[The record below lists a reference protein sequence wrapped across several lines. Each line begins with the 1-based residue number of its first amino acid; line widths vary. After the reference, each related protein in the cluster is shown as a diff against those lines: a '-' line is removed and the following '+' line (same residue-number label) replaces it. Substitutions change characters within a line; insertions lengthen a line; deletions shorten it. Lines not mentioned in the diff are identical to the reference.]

1 MRILSGITPSGSGNL
16 HIGNYFGAIAQ
27 FVARQEAGD
36 ELFIF
41 IADWHALTSTRDATQ
56 LRSNILQVAAT
67 YLACGLDPTK
77 VALYRQSDIIEIPE
91 LTWILSC
98 IAPMGLLERAHA
110 FKDKTARGL
119 AANVGLFTYPVL
131 MAADILI
138 VKPDIVPVGKDQ
150 KQHVEIARDLAG
162 KFNDAYGDVFRL
174 PEPEIPKSVAT
185 VPGTDGAKM
194 SKSYG
199 NTIDL
204 FGTDTELKK
213 QVMSIQT
220 DSKDL
225 GEPLDPATCNVFALY
240 KLMADESEVAEFAEK
255 YRAGSIGYGDAKKT
269 LLEQIHTTFDPAR
282 ARFAELMADPAEIER
297 VFAAGA
303 KKAKIIAK
311 ATLAEARQKVG
322 LD

>member
-1 MRILSGITPSGSGNL
+1 MRILSGIQPSGNL
-16 HIGNYFGAIAQ
+16 HLGNYFGAIRQ
-27 FVARQEAGD
+27 FVERQEAGD

-41 IADWHALTSTRDATQ
+41 VADWHALTSVRDSATLKKSVQ
-56 LRSNILQVAAT
+56 EVAAA
-67 YLACGLDPTK
+67 YLACGLNPAK
-77 VALYRQSDIIEIPE
+77 VALYRQSDIVEIPE
-91 LTWILSC
+91 LSWILSC

-119 AANVGLFTYPVL
+119 TANVGLFTYPVL

-162 KFNDAYGDVFRL
+162 KFNDQYGEVFQL
-174 PEPEIPKSVAT
+174 PEPEIPESVAT

-204 FGTDTELKK
+204 FGTDAELKK

-240 KLMADESEVAEFAEK
+240 KLIASESEVAEFAEK

-269 LLEQIHTTFDPAR
+269 LLEKIHTTFDPAR
-282 ARFAELMADPAEIER
+282 AKFAELMANPAEIER
-297 VFAAGA
+297 VFTAGA
-303 KKAKIIAK
+303 EKAKAIAK
-311 ATLAEARQKVG
+311 ETLANVREKVG
-322 LD
+322 LS